1 MESRRVTSV
10 EVDDHGHVKRLIND
24 YGEWSPQT
32 CSDVVADM
40 ENGVY
45 SYFVS
50 WAGDRLPVR
59 TAHEGSHVRLVAHT
73 SPAAVDLL
81 LQLPRAERTPLDRPT
96 TSQRYPHLGD

>member
-40 ENGVY
+40 ENGVC

-50 WAGDRLPVR
+50 WAGD
-59 TAHEGSHVRLVAHT
+59 
-73 SPAAVDLL
+73 
-81 LQLPRAERTPLDRPT
+81 QLPDVVGHGCTLSAVMTRLIAAKTAPRCLTFPCKDCTELRSWLRCK
-96 TSQRYPHLGD
+96 RKNF